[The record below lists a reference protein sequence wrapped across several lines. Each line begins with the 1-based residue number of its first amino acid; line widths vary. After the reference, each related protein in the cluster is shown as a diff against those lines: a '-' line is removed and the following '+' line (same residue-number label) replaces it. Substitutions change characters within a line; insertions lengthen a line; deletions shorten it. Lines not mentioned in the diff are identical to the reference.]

1 MIKILKYL
9 NLCFFILMIVTN
21 AAANIMPIGHGTTG
35 EISDKYPNLFTPAGI
50 TFFIWGVI
58 YILLLI
64 FSIYQLGVFNDQM
77 IYRTIVEL
85 IGPWFIISCIFN
97 IAWLLSWHYD
107 VIWASVVIM
116 VALLITLIIITAKI
130 STHSVDYATGISNL
144 TFFAKL
150 TMCAFDLYLGW
161 ITVAT
166 IANISVFLV
175 KIDWNRFG
183 LSSQLLTIIMLI
195 IGTVIGVLFVA
206 RNQRYM
212 SAIAVIWAYCGI
224 LIKHI
229 SPSGFNS
236 EYPAIIA
243 VAIIGIVAIL
253 STIVIRLMFSSTATI

>member
-1 MIKILKYL
+1 MIKTLKFM
-9 NLCFFILMIVTN
+9 NLGFFILMI
-21 AAANIMPIGHGTTG
+21 AANAIANMMPIGHGTTG

-130 STHSVDYATGISNL
+130 STHNVDYATGISNL

-253 STIVIRLMFSSTATI
+253 STIVIRLIFSSTATI